1 MERAIAYKKPAA
13 PRLLSVKDGVY
24 KYQMKYNVVTIDT
37 PRIFRTAS
45 QILKKMEN
53 NFIYDKLV
61 RDENDF
67 HGQLY

>member
-1 MERAIAYKKPAA
+1 MKFKSMERAIAYKKPAT

-45 QILKKMEN
+45 QILKNGK
-53 NFIYDKLV
+53 
-61 RDENDF
+61 
-67 HGQLY
+67 